1 MKAEN
6 IIMTSIKTIGLFLIL
21 ISLFSSCKPTKQIV
35 VEQRTEEIIPK
46 PRGMQKDKLYSTV
59 KTYFATD
66 RKAIASSELSDKI
79 QFSGEKGS
87 VQYGTCD
94 VSIPASHVRGNIER
108 PSIWKLELTE
118 DPNKHVVVL
127 KAKTELKKNYF
138 NELKSDNSK
147 KAFIFVHGYFVSFEE
162 AAQRTAQMAYD
173 LNFPGLPIFY
183 SWPSQGTKVGYWK
196 DSETVEACIANIQ
209 NFVKDV
215 IETLPNHDIYL
226 VGHSMGTRAMS
237 KAVIQLLEKHPEYEK
252 QLKAIIL
259 SAPDIDAEV
268 FKNEIAPKLAE
279 QSDNVTLYASSDDHA
294 LELSAKI
301 NGVRRAGEITEEI
314 LLLDGIEVID
324 ASNADT
330 GFSGHSYFGDSKMVI
345 RDIGMIIYNGLKASA
360 RNTLTSERSGQK
372 TYWKLGGQ

>member
-6 IIMTSIKTIGLFLIL
+6 IIMKSIKTIGLFLIL
-21 ISLFSSCKPTKQIV
+21 IFLISSCKPTEQIV

-46 PRGMQKDKLYSTV
+46 PRGIQKDKLYSTV

-183 SWPSQGTKVGYWK
+183 SWPSQSTKVGYWK

-259 SAPDIDAEV
+259 SAPDIDAEI

>member
-1 MKAEN
+1 
-6 IIMTSIKTIGLFLIL
+6 
-21 ISLFSSCKPTKQIV
+21 
-35 VEQRTEEIIPK
+35 
-46 PRGMQKDKLYSTV
+46 
-59 KTYFATD
+59 
-66 RKAIASSELSDKI
+66 
-79 QFSGEKGS
+79 
-87 VQYGTCD
+87 
-94 VSIPASHVRGNIER
+94 
-108 PSIWKLELTE
+108 
-118 DPNKHVVVL
+118 
-127 KAKTELKKNYF
+127 
-138 NELKSDNSK
+138 
-147 KAFIFVHGYFVSFEE
+147 
-162 AAQRTAQMAYD
+162 
-173 LNFPGLPIFY
+173 
-183 SWPSQGTKVGYWK
+183 
-196 DSETVEACIANIQ
+196 
-209 NFVKDV
+209 
-215 IETLPNHDIYL
+215 
-226 VGHSMGTRAMS
+226 MGTRAMS

>member
-6 IIMTSIKTIGLFLIL
+6 IIMKSIKTIGLFLIL
-21 ISLFSSCKPTKQIV
+21 ISLISSCKPTEQIV

-46 PRGMQKDKLYSTV
+46 PRGIQKDKLYSTV

-127 KAKTELKKNYF
+127 KVKTELKKNYF